1 MSSPRP
7 RPRVRSFPISLG
19 SVLLLC
25 LFVLPPLIHF
35 AFVTQLGVQTR
46 EVVPFP
52 GILVPVSPPPV
63 SRITMDLE
71 EDSDLPLMRA
81 AGVVR
86 AVGVVYPDDL
96 VVGHDLVP
104 VPTYEESQASVGL

>member
-1 MSSPRP
+1 MPTPRVKSSPI
-7 RPRVRSFPISLG
+7 FPGLA
-19 SVLLLC
+19 LLLC
-25 LFVLPPLIHF
+25 LFVLPLLILF
-35 AFVTQLGVQTR
+35 AFVTQPGVQTR

-63 SRITMDLE
+63 SWITMGLE

-96 VVGHDLVP
+96 VVGPNLVP
-104 VPTYEESQASVGL
+104 VPTYEESQAAASL

>member
-1 MSSPRP
+1 MSR
-7 RPRVRSFPISLG
+7 RTFRGL
-19 SVLLLC
+19 VLLLS
-25 LFVLPPLIHF
+25 LFVLPLLILF
-35 AFVTQLGVQTR
+35 AFDTQPGVQTR

-52 GILVPVSPPPV
+52 GILVPVSPPLA
-63 SRITMDLE
+63 SRNIMDLA

-86 AVGVVYPDDL
+86 AVGAVYPDDL

-104 VPTYEESQASVGL
+104 VPTYEESQAAAGL

>member
-19 SVLLLC
+19 LVLLLY
-25 LFVLPPLIHF
+25 LFVLPPLIL
-35 AFVTQLGVQTR
+35 FVFDTQLGEQTR

-63 SRITMDLE
+63 SRITMGLE
-71 EDSDLPLMRA
+71 EDFDLPLMRA

-86 AVGVVYPDDL
+86 AVGAVYPDDL

-104 VPTYEESQASVGL
+104 VPSYEESQASVGL

>member
-1 MSSPRP
+1 M
-7 RPRVRSFPISLG
+7 PRVRWLPAFLG
-19 SVLLLC
+19 LALLLY
-25 LFVLPPLIHF
+25 LFVLPPLIL
-35 AFVTQLGVQTR
+35 FVSDTQLGGQTR

-52 GILVPVSPPPV
+52 GILIPVSPPPV
-63 SRITMDLE
+63 SRAIADLE

-86 AVGVVYPDDL
+86 DVSAVYPDDL

-104 VPTYEESQASVGL
+104 VPSYEESQASVGL

>member
-1 MSSPRP
+1 MPTP
-7 RPRVRSFPISLG
+7 KVKYPPSFPGLA
-19 SVLLLC
+19 LLLY
-25 LFVLPPLIHF
+25 LFVLPLLIL
-35 AFVTQLGVQTR
+35 FVFDTQLGEQTR

-52 GILVPVSPPPV
+52 GILVPVSPPPA
-63 SRITMDLE
+63 SRITMGLA

-86 AVGVVYPDDL
+86 DVSAVYPDDL

-104 VPTYEESQASVGL
+104 VPSYEESQASVGL

>member
-1 MSSPRP
+1 MP
-7 RPRVRSFPISLG
+7 LG

-25 LFVLPPLIHF
+25 PFVLLLLILF
-35 AFVTQLGVQTR
+35 AFVTQSGVQTR
-46 EVVPFP
+46 EAVPFP

-63 SRITMDLE
+63 SRITMALE

-86 AVGVVYPDDL
+86 AVGAVYPDDL
-96 VVGHDLVP
+96 VMGHDMVP
-104 VPTYEESQASVGL
+104 VPTYEESQRAAGL

>member
-1 MSSPRP
+1 MSSPKP
-7 RPRVRSFPISLG
+7 RPRVRRSLISLE
-19 SVLLLC
+19 SALLLYLFVLLLLI
-25 LFVLPPLIHF
+25 LFVF
-35 AFVTQLGVQTR
+35 DTQLGGQTR

-63 SRITMDLE
+63 SRLTADLA

-104 VPTYEESQASVGL
+104 VPTYEESQLAAGL

>member
-1 MSSPRP
+1 MPLELALP
-7 RPRVRSFPISLG
+7 LFP
-19 SVLLLC
+19 
-25 LFVLPPLIHF
+25 FVLPLLILF
-35 AFVTQLGVQTR
+35 AFVTQLGGQTR

-63 SRITMDLE
+63 SRITMALG
-71 EDSDLPLMRA
+71 EDSDLPLMRV

-104 VPTYEESQASVGL
+104 VPTYEESQLAAGL

>member
-1 MSSPRP
+1 MPKVTWLR
-7 RPRVRSFPISLG
+7 G
-19 SVLLLC
+19 LLL
-25 LFVLPPLIHF
+25 PLLIRF
-35 AFVTQLGVQTR
+35 ASVTQLGVQTR

-63 SRITMDLE
+63 SWITMGLE
-71 EDSDLPLMRA
+71 EDFDLPLMRA

-86 AVGVVYPDDL
+86 AVGGVYPDNL
-96 VVGHDLVP
+96 VVGHNLVP